1 MKDLHLHLSGSTD
14 SVLLFEIINDT
25 GLKLKNKD
33 FMSFRDNLSIKK

>member
-14 SVLLFEIINDT
+14 PVLFFEIINDT
-25 GLKLKNKD
+25 SLKLKNKD